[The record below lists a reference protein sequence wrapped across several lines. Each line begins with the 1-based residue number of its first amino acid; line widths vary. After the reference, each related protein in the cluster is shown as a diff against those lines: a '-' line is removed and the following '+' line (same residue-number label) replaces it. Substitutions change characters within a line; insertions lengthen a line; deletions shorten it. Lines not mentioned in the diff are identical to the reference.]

1 MFVAVGVP
9 SPKRLFLE
17 RQFSR
22 SVLLCWKPPTD
33 MSTDDVKG
41 YGVYVNGELKM
52 RINGPN
58 KTKALVEDIEP
69 DEVSCGISVYFL

>member
-1 MFVAVGVP
+1 
-9 SPKRLFLE
+9 
-17 RQFSR
+17 
-22 SVLLCWKPPTD
+22 